1 MVDVNTN
8 TIGSA
13 YFYYQSI
20 GVVLVSVIVGLV
32 GVALILAKRVTKQG
46 RVIGGL
52 LMVLSGAVIFTTYK
66 ISKRPNLIPRQ
77 IIPNLRINL
86 RENLIP
92 SEKV

>member
-46 RVIGGL
+46 RIIGGL
-52 LMVLSGAVIFTTYK
+52 LIVLSGVVLLTTYK
-66 ISKRPNLIPRQ
+66 ISKRPK
-77 IIPNLRINL
+77 LRSNVGKTRL
-86 RENLIP
+86 VGDAVTRF
-92 SEKV
+92 VV